1 MIAQPA
7 TTVSHLLGAPFH
19 SWSPEKLLDHF
30 RQRQSVR
37 YFPIVDETQ
46 ISRAKTD
53 QSLDNC
59 FDFNEEV
66 YQLTPGFDWTVNPS
80 SDVEWLILL
89 HKFYYATRLG
99 IAFDETKDERYAQ
112 KWIELTDGWISTVP
126 LDFLPTDVMGRR
138 IQNWLSAHYYFV
150 TENHTA
156 SLSPDF
162 YLRFLLSM
170 HRQVTHLK
178 ANLTPARNHRTLEL
192 WALFFAAV
200 VFPEFKA
207 AAEWLAFATEQLSL
221 NAQSDFLP
229 DGVHLELST
238 DYHHL
243 ALRNFLYVIRLAQMN
258 QIVLPTELHSQVR
271 RALEFALYVHKPD
284 GKIPALSDGDA
295 ASYLPLLCHGYEL
308 YGDDAMIYVATQ
320 GRQGR
325 APALRSRGFAD
336 SGYFILRGGWGE
348 TEPFTDERYLVFDCG
363 PLGAGNHGHF
373 DLLSF
378 EAAAFGQ
385 SLVVDPGRY
394 TYHEPATADSTE
406 TNWRVRF
413 RSTAAHNT
421 VVVDGKNQTCYE
433 FHKRKFKIR
442 GEAPA
447 HELKSF
453 ISREGF
459 DYLHGVARSHEY
471 PAVHERRIAFIAR
484 EYWVISD
491 LLLSNEEHDYDL
503 LFHLSGKAFGKT
515 SVNVQNKT
523 LLIDSPSL
531 VIAQSHDP
539 NIKPTIES
547 GYISPSYGLKHPAP
561 VVRFAQRGG
570 NASLQTILFPYKT
583 ECPEIAIENLEVFNG
598 ERACLPE
605 EASGFCVTI
614 KRGEQTTSDYFLFVH
629 QRQHETHRFGDTDF
643 QGAFLHFRKTSLGE
657 LVSRQAIQ

>member
-1 MIAQPA
+1 MIAQLA
-7 TTVSHLLGAPFH
+7 TTISHLLGSPFH

-30 RQRQSVR
+30 RGRQSVR

-46 ISRAKTD
+46 ISRVKTE
-53 QSLDNC
+53 QVLGNC
-59 FDFNEEV
+59 FDFNEERH
-66 YQLTPGFDWTVNPS
+66 QLAMEFDWMANPS
-80 SDVEWLILL
+80 DDLEWLILL
-89 HKFYYATRLG
+89 HKFYYATGLG

-112 KWIELTDGWISTVP
+112 KWVELTDRWIQNVP
-126 LDFLPTDVMGRR
+126 LEFLPTDVAGRR
-138 IQNWLSAHYYFV
+138 IQNWLSAHFFFV
-150 TENHTA
+150 TQNQAT

-162 YLRFLLSM
+162 YLRFLCSV
-170 HRQVTHLK
+170 HGQVEHLK

-200 VFPEFKA
+200 VFPEFKV
-207 AAEWLAFATEQLSL
+207 AAEWLTFATEQLSL
-221 NAQSDFLP
+221 NAQSDFLS
-229 DGVHLELST
+229 DGVHSELST

-258 QIVLPTELHSQVR
+258 QVALPAGLHSQVR

-284 GKIPALSDGDA
+284 GAIPALSDGDA
-295 ASYLPLLCHGYEL
+295 ASYLSLLQQGYEL
-308 YGDDAMIYVATQ
+308 YGDDVMLYVATQ

-325 APALRSRGFAD
+325 APALRSRGFSD
-336 SGYFILRGGWGE
+336 SGYFILRSGWGQI
-348 TEPFTDERYLVFDCG
+348 EPFTDERYLVFDCG

-373 DLLSF
+373 DLLSL

-394 TYHEPATADSTE
+394 TYHEPASADSTE

-421 VVVDGKNQTCYE
+421 VVVDGKNQTRYK

-447 HELKSF
+447 HEMKSF
-453 ISREGF
+453 ISRKDF
-459 DYLHGVARSHEY
+459 DYLHGVARSQEY
-471 PAVHERRIAFIAR
+471 PAVHERRIAFIAT

-503 LFHLSGKAFGKT
+503 LFHLSGKASGKT
-515 SVNVQNKT
+515 SVNVQSKT

-531 VIAQSHDP
+531 VIAQSHDS
-539 NIKPTIES
+539 NIKPSVED
-547 GYISPSYGLKHPAP
+547 GYVSPSYGLKHSAP
-561 VVRFAQRGG
+561 VARFAQRGG
-570 NASLQTILFPYKT
+570 NASFQTILFPYKT

-614 KRGEQTTSDYFLFVH
+614 KRGEQTTRDYFLFVH
-629 QRQHETHRFGDTDF
+629 QRQNEIHSIGEAGF
-643 QGAFLHFRKTSLGE
+643 QGAFLHFRKNFLGE
-657 LVSRQAIQ
+657 LISRQAV